1 MREAPRFRAAPAPT
15 EEEAAAIAAA
25 LTVLLEEEAGQ
36 DEAIASQGINAWLAE
51 GRSVVERRGLDEFRR
66 MLGTGRA
73 WKMAGRIRA
82 WGRGNI

>member
-1 MREAPRFRAAPAPT
+1 MREAPRFQASPT
-15 EEEAAAIAAA
+15 PSEEEAAAIAAA
-25 LTVLLEEEAGQ
+25 LTLLLDEEAAEPTTGR
-36 DEAIASQGINAWLAE
+36 EGINPWLAE

-66 MLGTGRA
+66 ALGHGRA